1 LLGSY
6 PTQRQIISIYINIYI
21 YTHIFA
27 YMYLY
32 TAENAEKE
40 DIRLLLADSD
50 GIGQKMVKGEQGRSE
65 QSGGSETVTLA
76 VG

>member
-1 LLGSY
+1 MTYNLEW
-6 PTQRQIISIYINIYI
+6 R
-21 YTHIFA
+21 
-27 YMYLY
+27 
-32 TAENAEKE
+32 ENADKE